1 MDDYSRAQIP
11 FAKLGYPLAE
21 AARVC
26 GHFVP
31 EDWMPGK
38 IKQAEP
44 LTLAQEPN
52 DRHRLLTPREAAE
65 FLRVSESW
73 LAKSRMR
80 GDGPLFLKVGRSI
93 RYSRGVLVEWTK
105 LSAALFDE
113 RTHLMRAG
121 ASEAL
126 GKWNLTCRPLRQ

>member
-1 MDDYSRAQIP
+1 
-11 FAKLGYPLAE
+11 
-21 AARVC
+21 
-26 GHFVP
+26 
-31 EDWMPGK
+31 MPGK

-52 DRHRLLTPREAAE
+52 DRHRLLTPRDAAE

>member
-1 MDDYSRAQIP
+1 
-11 FAKLGYPLAE
+11 
-21 AARVC
+21 
-26 GHFVP
+26 
-31 EDWMPGK
+31 MPGK

-44 LTLAQEPN
+44 LTLGQEPS

-93 RYSRGVLVEWTK
+93 RYSRGVLVEWNSQ
-105 LSAALFDE
+105 LRSFDE

-126 GKWNLTCRPLRQ
+126 GKWNLSA

>member
-1 MDDYSRAQIP
+1 M
-11 FAKLGYPLAE
+11 
-21 AARVC
+21 
-26 GHFVP
+26 HFVP

-52 DRHRLLTPREAAE
+52 DRHRPLTPREAAE

-80 GDGPLFLKVGRSI
+80 GDGPLFLKVGHSV
-93 RYSRGVLVEWTK
+93 RYSQGVLVEWTNSQ
-105 LSAALFDE
+105 LRSSTSE
-113 RTHLMRAG
+113 RT
-121 ASEAL
+121 
-126 GKWNLTCRPLRQ
+126 

>member
-1 MDDYSRAQIP
+1 
-11 FAKLGYPLAE
+11 
-21 AARVC
+21 
-26 GHFVP
+26 
-31 EDWMPGK
+31 
-38 IKQAEP
+38 
-44 LTLAQEPN
+44 
-52 DRHRLLTPREAAE
+52 
-65 FLRVSESW
+65 
-73 LAKSRMR
+73 MR

-126 GKWNLTCRPLRQ
+126 GKWNLSA